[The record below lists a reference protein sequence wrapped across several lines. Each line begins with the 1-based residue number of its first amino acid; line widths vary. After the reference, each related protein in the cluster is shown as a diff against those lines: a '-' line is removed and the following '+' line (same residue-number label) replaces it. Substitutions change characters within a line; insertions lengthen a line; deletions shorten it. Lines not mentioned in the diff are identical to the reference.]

1 MPVVGHRRPRDP
13 GAVSA
18 LEHSGPVKLQADS
31 LFMQSV
37 PGQHIVESW
46 HRLRGPRQVAQTGF
60 SS

>member
-1 MPVVGHRRPRDP
+1 MGHRRPRDP

-18 LEHSGPVKLQADS
+18 LLEHSSPVKLRADS

-37 PGQHIVESW
+37 PGQHMVESW
-46 HRLRGPRQVAQTGF
+46 HRLRGPRQVAQNGF